1 MEANEKPSN
10 SPRYPAT
17 FPYSSA
23 LVIGGLGFIGS
34 RIAADLRRLYDIPVV
49 VLDDCSRDS
58 PATVGGHSGIFHRRY
73 DAMNPDHLKIAILL
87 ASDAGSGSYRD
98 GRGGVAV
105 FHMAARAENSPEMTR
120 RSMMLNCCA
129 PTMAFRGLLSSDRFL
144 GSCMVFASSFAVYGG
159 LPYGEKSREG
169 SIGENAATTAYGRS
183 KVIAECSLFSEFE
196 AARSIDRPLGV
207 LRFSN
212 VIGVGEQVGDMR
224 TADPSGGLVAA
235 TLRTLRHGSELRLP
249 VKDALTPSRYPY
261 RDFIDV
267 RDVSSAAIA
276 TAAAIRKTGDVAFTT
291 MNVCSGE
298 SRCIRDFAVGVC
310 GSAVVPDGV
319 TYPDQLPRSRVFDPD
334 YSCGCN
340 DRISKVVGWS
350 PSISFEDS
358 LKWIRES
365 VRR

>member
-10 SPRYPAT
+10 SPKYPAT

-34 RIAADLRRLYDIPVV
+34 RIAADLRRLYDTPVV
-49 VLDDCSRDS
+49 VLDDCSRAS
-58 PATVGGHSGIFHRRY
+58 PAIVGGHSGIVHRRY
-73 DAMNPDHLKIAILL
+73 DATSPDHLKMAVLL
-87 ASDAGSGSYRD
+87 ASDVGSGRYRD

-105 FHMAARAENSPEMTR
+105 FHMAARVENSPEMTKE
-120 RSMMLNCCA
+120 SMRLNCSA
-129 PTMAFRGLLSSDRFL
+129 PTMALRELLSFDHL
-144 GSCMVFASSFAVYGG
+144 AGSSMVFASSFAVYGG
-159 LPYGEKSREG
+159 LPYGGRSREG
-169 SIGENAATTAYGRS
+169 PIGENCATTDYGRS

-196 AARSIDRPLGV
+196 AARSTGRSVGV

-212 VIGVGEQVGDMR
+212 VIGVGEQVGDTK

-235 TLRTLRHGSELRLP
+235 TLRTLRCGSELRLP
-249 VKDALTPSRYPY
+249 AKDAFTPSRYPH

-267 RDVSSAAIA
+267 RDVSSAAIS
-276 TAAAIRKTGDVAFTT
+276 TAAAIRQMGGDVFTT

-310 GSAVVPDGV
+310 GSAAVPDGV
-319 TYPDQLPRSRVFDPD
+319 TYPDQRPRSRVFDPD
-334 YSCGCN
+334 YSCGRN

-350 PSISFEDS
+350 PSIPFEDS
-358 LKWIRES
+358 LKWIRDS
-365 VRR
+365 VQR